1 MKSVRKFGAVLI
13 SALLL
18 GSTMQANVA
27 QAGLKISPNVV
38 SLGLSFKENSELG
51 RMPSILFAQGDVNV
65 QETWLMCQNLA
76 DKICTDAAGIFG
88 YSNWDICTDASTL
101 ACIADVWAVDPS
113 GKKIA
118 GELVKKVPSDGRYA
132 VKENPSI
139 NLPHSNGVGAVW
151 RLPGVLNGAGK
162 DTYFV
167 AVQSVVGRNKTPG
180 TPVAD
185 MQLNLGEMIAGIL
198 PVEEI
203 PGTFQQ
209 ATATDAKNGGRAWG
223 SNGTQYAPDGAACA
237 GTELTSCQAIRQ
249 FPAEYRFGMTL
260 RMGKKPEGWYHGRL
274 YLPTISTKDWKTGQ
288 EISIEAEPVK
298 VASLDFT
305 VPNAE
310 IPQKIRDL
318 VFVDEYFGTNGDG
331 VNATKISEN
340 VSGPKSLDL
349 VAGFAPS
356 YKDKATTTASYWS
369 FKTLN
374 YGKDESTRKCSDN
387 SGNLAG
393 LVTTNALAYAAGPP
407 VFDKETSSLSYKVSS
422 PHFEASGIEASGSY
436 DLTLRSDVARCI
448 YGFSKAPIR
457 AEISITSSDGEK
469 KVATTTVNE
478 KDGWLYLSAKGF
490 TFSTPLINVKLSQD
504 VVVVE
509 KPAPA
514 PEVSAP
520 AKSVESPAKA
530 VTKKSISITCVKGKT
545 SKKVTGA
552 NPKCPTG
559 YKKK

>member
-18 GSTMQANVA
+18 ASMIQTNVA
-27 QAGLKISPNVV
+27 QAGVKISPNVA
-38 SLGLSFKENSELG
+38 SLGLAFKENSELG
-51 RMPSILFAQGDVNV
+51 RMPSVLFAQGDQNV
-65 QETWLMCQNLA
+65 QESWLMCPVLS
-76 DKICTDAAGIFG
+76 DKLCTDAAGIFG
-88 YSNWDICTDASTL
+88 YSNWDICTDASTI
-101 ACIADVWAVDPS
+101 ACIAEVWAVDAS

-132 VKENPSI
+132 VNENPSI
-139 NLPHSNGVGAVW
+139 NLPASNGVGAVW

-167 AVQSVVGRNKTPG
+167 SVQSVMNMRKNPG

-185 MQLNLGEMIAGIL
+185 LKLNMGDMIAGIL

-203 PGTFQQ
+203 PGTFQP

-223 SNGTQYAPDGAACA
+223 SNGTQYAPDRSACA
-237 GTELTSCQAIRQ
+237 GTELTSCQAIRE
-249 FPAEYRFGMTL
+249 FPTGYRFGMTL

-274 YLPTISTKDWKTGQ
+274 YLPTISTKDWNAGA

-298 VASLDFT
+298 VPSLDFL
-305 VPNAE
+305 VPNSE

-318 VFVDEYFGTNGDG
+318 VFDDSYFGMIGDG
-331 VNATKISEN
+331 ISATKISEN
-340 VSGPKSLDL
+340 LSGPRSLEL
-349 VAGFAPS
+349 ISGFAPS
-356 YKDKATTTASYWS
+356 YKDKATTTDSYWS

-374 YGKDESTRKCSDN
+374 YGQDESTRKCSN
-387 SGNLAG
+387 SSGNLAG
-393 LVTTNALAYAAGPP
+393 LVTTNAMAYAAGPP
-407 VFDKETSSLSYKVSS
+407 VFDKDTSSLVYKVSS
-422 PHFEASGIEASGSY
+422 PHFEASGNEASGSY

-448 YGFSKAPIR
+448 YGFSTAPIK
-457 AEISITSSDGEK
+457 AEISITSTDGEK

-478 KDGWLYLSAKGF
+478 KNGWLYLSAKGF
-490 TFSTPLINVKLSQD
+490 TFSTPVINVKLSQD

-520 AKSVESPAKA
+520 AKSVEAPAKVVA
-530 VTKKSISITCVKGKT
+530 KKSISITCVKGKT
-545 SKKVTGA
+545 SKKVTGVS
-552 NPKCPTG
+552 PKCPTG

>member
-1 MKSVRKFGAVLI
+1 
-13 SALLL
+13 
-18 GSTMQANVA
+18 
-27 QAGLKISPNVV
+27 
-38 SLGLSFKENSELG
+38 
-51 RMPSILFAQGDVNV
+51 
-65 QETWLMCQNLA
+65 
-76 DKICTDAAGIFG
+76 
-88 YSNWDICTDASTL
+88 
-101 ACIADVWAVDPS
+101 
-113 GKKIA
+113 
-118 GELVKKVPSDGRYA
+118 
-132 VKENPSI
+132 
-139 NLPHSNGVGAVW
+139 
-151 RLPGVLNGAGK
+151 
-162 DTYFV
+162 
-167 AVQSVVGRNKTPG
+167 
-180 TPVAD
+180 
-185 MQLNLGEMIAGIL
+185 
-198 PVEEI
+198 
-203 PGTFQQ
+203 
-209 ATATDAKNGGRAWG
+209 
-223 SNGTQYAPDGAACA
+223 
-237 GTELTSCQAIRQ
+237 
-249 FPAEYRFGMTL
+249 
-260 RMGKKPEGWYHGRL
+260 
-274 YLPTISTKDWKTGQ
+274 
-288 EISIEAEPVK
+288 VK

-331 VNATKISEN
+331 INATKISEN

-407 VFDKETSSLSYKVSS
+407 VFDKDTSSLSYKVSS

-436 DLTLRSDVARCI
+436 DLSLRSDVARCI
-448 YGFSKAPIR
+448 YGFSKAPIK

-520 AKSVESPAKA
+520 AKSVEAPAKA

-545 SKKVTGA
+545 GKKVTGA